1 MKSIG
6 QKFKVSAPGRICLF
20 GEHQD
25 YLQLPVIAAAISERI
40 YIEGKLRNDYKIVVD
55 LPDISEKKE
64 FQLNFPLNYTE
75 ERDYFKSSLN
85 VLYKHGIRLSNGID
99 SVVKGSIPINAG
111 ASSSSALVV
120 AWVHLLS
127 QLSDSDI
134 ILSPEEI
141 GKYAHEAE
149 VIEFN
154 EPGGMMDE
162 ITSAIG
168 GLLRLDFYP
177 SLNISKIDS
186 QLKSFILADSGEP
199 KNTKYVLSHVKER
212 ILKVVKQLADKN
224 SEFSLQTLKYN
235 DIESFSNDL
244 IEEDLELLKGTIKNR
259 DITNYAEKVLSADV
273 LDHKLF
279 GDLLNEHQGILRN
292 VLGISTDKIDL
303 MIKIAI
309 KKGAYG
315 AKINGSGG
323 GGTMFAYVPEN
334 TTNILEELKKISVR
348 AFIINIGKGTKIEF

>member
-1 MKSIG
+1 MKSAG

-40 YIEGKLRNDYKIVVD
+40 YIEGKLRNDNKVIID

-64 FQLNFPLNYTE
+64 FQLNFPLKYTE

-85 VLYKHGIRLSNGID
+85 VLYKHGFRLSNGID
-99 SVVKGSIPINAG
+99 SVVHGSIPINAG

-120 AWVHLLS
+120 AWVNLLS
-127 QLSDSDI
+127 QLSDSKI
-134 ILSPEEI
+134 VLSPETI

-177 SLNISKIDS
+177 SLKISEIDS

-212 ILKVVKQLADKN
+212 ILKVVKLLADRDPD
-224 SEFSLQTLKYN
+224 FSLQSLKYD
-235 DIESFSNDL
+235 DIQFFSDDL
-244 IEEDLELLKGTIKNR
+244 IKEDLELLKGTIKNR
-259 DITNYAEKVLSADV
+259 DITNYAEKILSAEI

-279 GDLLNEHQGILRN
+279 GELLNEHQEILRSA
-292 VLGISTDKIDL
+292 LGISTDKIDS
-303 MIKIAI
+303 MIKTAL

-334 TTNILEELKKISVR
+334 TTNILEELKKLSAR
-348 AFIINIGKGTKIEF
+348 SYIINIGAGTDIVN